1 MKYWNT
7 IWIVM
12 CYLLILLVFVESET
26 THTNIQ
32 ETVNID
38 RQLSKA
44 RIEKLEQEI
53 RLLKTDLYI
62 MQNGYEGGN
71 ENGKD

>member
-12 CYLLILLVFVESET
+12 CYLLLLLIFVESET

-32 ETVNID
+32 ETAIID
-38 RQLSKA
+38 RQLNKA

-53 RLLKTDLYI
+53 RLLKTDIYVL
-62 MQNGYEGGN
+62 QNGYEE
-71 ENGKD
+71 EN